1 MSESSE
7 NTAKPGSDPT
17 TDQKKQDQHVLPKVT
32 FSTFVLSMASAGLLH
47 LGEVP
52 DPENG
57 QTRENLLLAKHNIDV
72 LSMLQDKLENG
83 LAQDEKSLLADL
95 LYELRMKYVLKSK

>member
-1 MSESSE
+1 MSDCHE
-7 NTAKPGSDPT
+7 NTGKPASDST
-17 TDQKKQDQHVLPKVT
+17 TEQKNQDQPVLPKVT

-52 DPENG
+52 DPESG
-57 QTRENLLLAKHNIDV
+57 QTKKNLLLAKHNIDV

-95 LYELRMKYVLKSK
+95 LYELRMKYVLQSK

>member
-1 MSESSE
+1 M
-7 NTAKPGSDPT
+7 SDPSEIT
-17 TDQKKQDQHVLPKVT
+17 GKPDPETDDKTPEQHVLPKVT

-52 DPENG
+52 DPESG
-57 QTRENLLLAKHNIDV
+57 QTKENLLLAKHNIDV

-83 LAQDEKSLLADL
+83 LTQDEKSLLADL